1 MLVLMP
7 SKHVSVCCCQVY
19 SPSPS
24 YPPLQRRSG
33 KLAERFSHSD
43 GALVAALFGYHTAEK
58 AGGSIHVRERQRAPY
73 VNNLMQAGH
82 LAQRRIVAS

>member
-19 SPSPS
+19 SPSQFH
-24 YPPLQRRSG
+24 PPLQRRSG
-33 KLAERFSHSD
+33 KLAERFSQSD
-43 GALVAALFGYHTAEK
+43 GALVAALFGYHTAERPAVLFMYEK
-58 AGGSIHVRERQRAPY
+58 RQRAPY

-82 LAQRRIVAS
+82 LAPRRIVAS